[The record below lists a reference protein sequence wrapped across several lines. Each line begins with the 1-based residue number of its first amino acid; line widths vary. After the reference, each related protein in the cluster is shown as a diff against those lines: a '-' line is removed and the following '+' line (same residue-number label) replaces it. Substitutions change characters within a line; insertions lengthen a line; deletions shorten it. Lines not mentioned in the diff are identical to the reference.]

1 MTLSTE
7 AEHAASR
14 DADRLADALE
24 AEIQPMVRAEEFV
37 LALEGTEDDPAVVDA
52 EAEADELREAV
63 YDATER
69 KAKAWGENHVAGIV
83 AESFAASARD
93 LVLEMLHDAPTVEAR

>member
-37 LALEGTEDDPAVVDA
+37 LALEGTDADPAVADA
-52 EAEADELREAV
+52 EAEADSLSEEV
-63 YDATER
+63 YSATER
-69 KAKAWGENHVAGIV
+69 KAKAWGEGHVAGLV
-83 AESFAASARD
+83 AESFADSARD
-93 LVLEMLHDAPTVEAR
+93 LVLEMLRDAPTVEDR